1 MMADR
6 QEHIFPE
13 LIPPSGGL
21 EKLRRRLGKEP
32 ESRRM
37 RWNRPVLALTGA
49 VILICLVLWPI
60 TGRIIRGGRQDFT
73 AQIPASLKTGAN
85 PAMFRLGLADMPF
98 ETVTVPIELRN
109 SMAVQRVSV
118 SDPNVIYYR
127 IDIISGTNTEET
139 SETSTN

>member
-1 MMADR
+1 MVDR

-13 LIPPSGGL
+13 MIPPPRGL
-21 EKLRRRLGKEP
+21 ENLRQRLEKEP

-60 TGRIIRGGRQDFT
+60 TGWIVRRSQQDFT
-73 AQIPASLKTGAN
+73 TRILASLKNDAN
-85 PAMFRLGLADMPF
+85 PAMFRLGLADIPF
-98 ETVTVPIELRN
+98 ETLSVPMELRN
-109 SMAVQRVSV
+109 SVAVQRVIV

-127 IDIISGTNTEET
+127 IDIIGRTNTEET
-139 SETSTN
+139 SRTSTD